1 MTKLMEG
8 KAGLVTASGSGIG
21 RASAIAFA
29 NAGAKVMV
37 SDINE
42 EAGNE
47 TVKIITDSGGE
58 AVFFKCDVTNE
69 EEVKSLV
76 DKTVSEFGQLDFA
89 HNNAGL
95 SFSQDKIGETSFS
108 DWEKTLRLTLD
119 SVFLGM
125 KHQINAMV
133 KTGGG
138 AIVNTASG
146 TGVEGAPNMSPY
158 TAAKFGVVGLTKSV
172 ALEYGKQG
180 IRVNAIAPGSTLTPA
195 LEAWAENAPEQY
207 ESVLKSLP
215 SGKMASPEDQANAA
229 MFLCSN
235 IATQISGVILP
246 VDGGFVAGKLQ

>member
-29 NAGAKVMV
+29 NAGAKVVV

-47 TVKIITDSGGE
+47 TVKMIKDGGGE
-58 AVFFKCDVTNE
+58 AIFFKCDVTNE
-69 EEVKSLV
+69 EEVKGLV

-95 SFSQDKIGETSFS
+95 SFSQGKIGDTSFD
-108 DWEKTLRLTLD
+108 DWGKTLRLTLD

-125 KHQINAMV
+125 KHQINAMIE
-133 KTGGG
+133 TGGG

-146 TGVEGAPNMSPY
+146 TGIEGAPNMSPY
-158 TAAKFGVVGLTKSV
+158 TASKFGVVGLTKSV
-172 ALEYGKQG
+172 ALEYGQQG

-195 LEAWAENAPEQY
+195 LESWAEGAPEQY
-207 ESVLKSLP
+207 EAVLKSLP